1 MNKIFLKGNI
11 GHAPRISLTQD
22 GREIATFSLAT
33 SSSWKDET
41 GEWQTHTDWHR
52 IIVFREST
60 VGWVKDLLQKGDT
73 IYVEGKLTYRQKKDK
88 YNHSRLMPYIVISDS
103 GGKLE
108 HIRKPGNV
116 SSAVS
121 HPSHIQEDKSRLL
134 NPSPKEP
141 EEPSLLE
148 NDLPN
153 SCPEMSSHRHFS
165 QGDHSQKVPF
175 RGVPAQQTSF
185 KGVLFEREHGTPE
198 ENSLKATSLRETPP
212 REDLLNVKF
221 LKESSHQ
228 ENSAFTQP
236 IHLEKEKN

>member
-52 IIVFREST
+52 IIVFRKST

-73 IYVEGKLTYRQKKDK
+73 LYVEGKLTYRQRKDK

-103 GGKLE
+103 GGKIE
-108 HIRKPGNV
+108 HIRSRKSGDLSPAISQVN
-116 SSAVS
+116 
-121 HPSHIQEDKSRLL
+121 HIQENEDKHL
-134 NPSPKEP
+134 NPSPKEH
-141 EEPSLLE
+141 EETFLLE
-148 NDLPN
+148 NQFPSSYLETNSDTLSSQSDL
-153 SCPEMSSHRHFS
+153 SE
-165 QGDHSQKVPF
+165 KVPF
-175 RGVPAQQTSF
+175 KRVPSKRALSEKEPDNP
-185 KGVLFEREHGTPE
+185 KGNSLR
-198 ENSLKATSLRETPP
+198 ENSLRK
-212 REDLLNVKF
+212 DLFQEHF
-221 LKESSHQ
+221 LKKQTHQ
-228 ENSAFTQP
+228 GNLPFIQP

>member
-22 GREIATFSLAT
+22 GKEIATFSLAT
-33 SSSWKDET
+33 SSSWKDEA

-60 VGWVKDLLQKGDT
+60 VGWIKDLLQKGDT

-88 YNHSRLMPYIVISDS
+88 YNHSRLMPYIVISGS

-108 HIRKPGNV
+108 HIRKPGNL

-121 HPSHIQEDKSRLL
+121 HPSHIQEDKDRLL

-141 EEPSLLE
+141 EETSLLE

-153 SCPEMSSHRHFS
+153 SCPEMSSHMHFS
-165 QGDHSQKVPF
+165 QGDISQRVPF
-175 RGVPAQQTSF
+175 KRVPAQQASSQ
-185 KGVLFEREHGTPE
+185 GVPRTLSEREFGNSE
-198 ENSLKATSLRETPP
+198 ENSLEESSL
-212 REDLLNVKF
+212 REDLLKVKF
-221 LKESSHQ
+221 LKESPRQ
-228 ENSAFTQP
+228 GNPPF
-236 IHLEKEKN
+236 IHHIHSEKEKI

>member
-52 IIVFREST
+52 IIVFRKST

-73 IYVEGKLTYRQKKDK
+73 LYVEGKLTYRQKKDK

-103 GGKLE
+103 GGKIE
-108 HIRKPGNV
+108 HIRSRKSGDLSP
-116 SSAVS
+116 AVS
-121 HPSHIQEDKSRLL
+121 QVHHTQEDEDRLL
-134 NPSPKEP
+134 NPSPKEH
-141 EEPSLLE
+141 EETLLLE

-153 SCPEMSSHRHFS
+153 SYLEMNSYTLSSQSDLSERIPFKRVPSKRAFS
-165 QGDHSQKVPF
+165 EKASE
-175 RGVPAQQTSF
+175 S
-185 KGVLFEREHGTPE
+185 PE
-198 ENSLKATSLRETPP
+198 ESSL
-212 REDLLNVKF
+212 REDLLKVKF

-228 ENSAFTQP
+228 GNSSFTQP

>member
-1 MNKIFLKGNI
+1 MNKIILKGNI

-60 VGWVKDLLQKGDT
+60 VGWIKDLLQKGDT

-88 YNHSRLMPYIVISDS
+88 YNHSRLMPYIVISGS

-108 HIRKPGNV
+108 HIRKPGNL

-121 HPSHIQEDKSRLL
+121 HTSHIQEDKDRLL

-165 QGDHSQKVPF
+165 QGDPSQKPPF
-175 RGVPAQQTSF
+175 NRVLFKRVLAQQASSQ
-185 KGVLFEREHGTPE
+185 GVLSEKECESLE
-198 ENSLKATSLRETPP
+198 ENSLEENSLIK
-212 REDLLNVKF
+212 VKF
-221 LKESSHQ
+221 LKESSPQ
-228 ENSAFTQP
+228 GNPPFTQP
-236 IHLEKEKN
+236 IHLEKEKI

>member
-60 VGWVKDLLQKGDT
+60 VGWIKDLLQKGDT
-73 IYVEGKLTYRQKKDK
+73 LYVEGKLTYRQRKDR
-88 YNHSRLMPYIVISDS
+88 YNHPRLMPYIVISGS
-103 GGKLE
+103 GGKIE
-108 HIRKPGNV
+108 HIRKPGNL

-121 HPSHIQEDKSRLL
+121 HLSHIQEDRDRIL

-141 EEPSLLE
+141 EETSLLE

-153 SCPEMSSHRHFS
+153 SCPHTNSYIHSS
-165 QGDHSQKVPF
+165 QGVP
-175 RGVPAQQTSF
+175 RALS
-185 KGVLFEREHGTPE
+185 EREFGNSE
-198 ENSLKATSLRETPP
+198 ENSLEENSLREN
-212 REDLLNVKF
+212 LLKVKF
-221 LKESSHQ
+221 LKESSRQ
-228 ENSAFTQP
+228 GNPPFTQI